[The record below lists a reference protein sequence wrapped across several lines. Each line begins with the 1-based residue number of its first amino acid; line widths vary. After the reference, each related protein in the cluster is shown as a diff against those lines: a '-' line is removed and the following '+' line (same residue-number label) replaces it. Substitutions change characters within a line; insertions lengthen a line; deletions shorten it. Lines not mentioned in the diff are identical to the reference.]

1 MGDIIHALPAAATL
15 KHSFPRSYLCWVVE
29 PRWKPLLE
37 GNPFVDEIVLLER
50 GSLRGMLATRRRL
63 RALQFDV
70 AVDFQG
76 LLKSALVA
84 TAARPEKIIG
94 YHSSEVREKF
104 AAFFYSTKVRTQS
117 RHMVDRHLEL
127 AAAAGATNILKAFP
141 IPPGMP
147 EGRLPDAPF
156 VLASPFA
163 GWISKQWPMEYYPRL
178 ARLLRERLGMALVLN
193 GPPAASHFLEGIRE
207 IVPHP
212 SGLEGLIDATRRAAA
227 VVGVDSGP
235 MHLAA
240 ALGKPGVAILGPT
253 DPERNGPYGGS
264 LKVLRSGRAHTSYK
278 RHSSIDPSMHD
289 VTPEVVMQ
297 TIEDALSGRGLAGG
311 PK

>member
-1 MGDIIHALPAAATL
+1 MGDIIHALPAVATL

-37 GNPFVDEIVLLER
+37 GNPFVDEIVTLER

-63 RALQFDV
+63 RSLRFDF

-94 YHSSEVREKF
+94 YHSAEAREKL
-104 AAFFYSTKVRTQS
+104 AALFYSTKVRTQS

-147 EGRLPDAPF
+147 EGRLPGGPF

-163 GWISKQWPMEYYPRL
+163 GWISKQWPMEYYPRF
-178 ARLLRERLGMALVLN
+178 ARLLRERLNMALVLN
-193 GPPAASHFLEGIRE
+193 GPPNALHFLESIRDV
-207 IVPHP
+207 VPHA

-264 LKVLRSGRAHTSYK
+264 LTVLRSGRAHTSYK
-278 RHSSIDPSMHD
+278 RHANIDPSMHD
-289 VTPEVVMQ
+289 ITPEAVMEAL
-297 TIEDALSGRGLAGG
+297 EDSLAGRGSAGG
-311 PK
+311 F